1 MLEPLLLKCCLQ
13 RQREIEAVNGAWAMI
28 GLTAGLVIEGHTGN
42 SILAQV
48 ISLTERKKGS
58 FSIITKKHTFHLS
71 FLIFLLQLAGY
82 WAALLGFF
90 LR

>member
-58 FSIITKKHTFHLS
+58 FYIITKKKAQNTLFTS
-71 FLIFLLQLAGY
+71 VS
-82 WAALLGFF
+82 
-90 LR
+90 